1 LAFQT
6 FKAETKKSPETGA
19 GFSEDARSNGVKVK
33 TAVIAAELPPR
44 STGSSTH
51 VRSVAAPAIRLR
63 PHGRADRRDSWPEP
77 GGMDE
82 ASDEDLMQRVAKGD
96 EPAFR
101 LLAGRYAGR
110 ALNLARRITGNPAD
124 AEEVVQEALLR
135 IWINAPRWRPLAA
148 FRTWFYRVVLNL
160 CLSRR
165 RRAPF
170 LPLAAAGDPIDTSA
184 DPAARM
190 EDDEVARL
198 VATAIAEL
206 PDRQRAAIVLT
217 YDEGLSNAEAAA
229 ILETSISGVEALLV
243 RAKRVLREKLG
254 SRMQGYGGGA

>member
-1 LAFQT
+1 
-6 FKAETKKSPETGA
+6 
-19 GFSEDARSNGVKVK
+19 
-33 TAVIAAELPPR
+33 
-44 STGSSTH
+44 
-51 VRSVAAPAIRLR
+51 
-63 PHGRADRRDSWPEP
+63 
-77 GGMDE
+77 MDG

-96 EPAFR
+96 EAAFR
-101 LLAGRYAGR
+101 LLSGRYAARG
-110 ALNLARRITGNPAD
+110 LLLARRITGNRAD

-135 IWINAPRWRPLAA
+135 VWINAPRWRPLAA

-165 RRAPF
+165 RRVPF
-170 LPLAAAGDPIDTSA
+170 LPLAAAGDPLDPAA

-190 EDDEVARL
+190 EDDETARQ

-243 RAKRVLREKLG
+243 RAKRALREKLG
-254 SRMQGYGGGA
+254 SRIDMGEIG